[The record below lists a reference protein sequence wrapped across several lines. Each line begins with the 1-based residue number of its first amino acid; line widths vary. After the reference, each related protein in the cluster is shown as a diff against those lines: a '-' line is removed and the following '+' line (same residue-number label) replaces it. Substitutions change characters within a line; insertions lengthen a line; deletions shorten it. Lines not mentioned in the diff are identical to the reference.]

1 MVGNGSLLG
10 RIITLFYNM
19 KKMPFLK
26 SVLWVSISALVIFFI
41 ITMLFEK
48 EASDAIRLILAPYVL
63 SILFW
68 YLKLVKK
75 SKSKIL
81 KSPLSK
87 IFE

>member
-1 MVGNGSLLG
+1 
-10 RIITLFYNM
+10 M